1 MQKANA
7 QKGIVL
13 TLLTPSLAL
22 ASKSR
27 VAFTIVVATSL
38 VVAMSVIVENIISHI
53 RADGR
58 SSS

>member
-7 QKGIVL
+7 QKGIAL

-22 ASKSR
+22 ASKSK

-38 VVAMSVIVENIISHI
+38 VVAMSVTAENIISRI
-53 RADGR
+53 RAGGR